1 MAWWVTYETLPPIDE
16 DPMSTPHVWTFF
28 RAGGLDQVLF
38 DKADDFRNLRQLDQK
53 LWVALTCPVKGLQF
67 DSRTLE
73 LVDTDKDGRVR
84 APEVIAVVEW
94 TSSLLKDPAELK
106 KGIDGLPLAAINDST
121 DAGKALLASAKQVLI
136 NLGKPT
142 ATVITVADISDT
154 VKLFVDTTFN
164 GDGVVIPEAADTP
177 AIKQT
182 LVDII
187 TIQGPVPDRSGKPG
201 VDQAKADA
209 FFADCGALAGWLTAS
224 TSTQI
229 LGDATPAA
237 HAAFAAVKGK
247 ITDYF
252 SRCRLAA
259 YDHRAANALNRA
271 EQDYLVIAA
280 KDLSLQNAEVIGLPL
295 QRIEPRKPLHL
306 TEAMNPAWSDAI
318 AAFVPAVVVPLLG
331 ADKKSLTDAEW
342 SDLCAR
348 FAPYETWLAAKRG
361 VAVEKLGA
369 NRVHAIVSAN
379 DQAAVNALI
388 AKDLEVQPK
397 VAGFGDVERLVRF
410 YRDLGVLLRNFVN
423 FADFYDLT
431 KESIFQAGTLYL
443 DQRSCSLCIRV
454 DDAAAHVT
462 LGSLGK
468 VYIAYCNLTRVSGE
482 KMVIA
487 ACFTQGDG
495 DYLMVGRNGL
505 FYDRQGRD
513 WDATITKIVDNP
525 MSVRQAF
532 WSPYK
537 KFVRFVEEQVAKR
550 AATADDAATSKLQ
563 GVAAT
568 TVDTAAAGKPPAEK
582 PKFEVGTVAALGVGL
597 GAISTMVGGAL
608 TGFVGLGWWMPLGI
622 LGMTLLISGP
632 SMLIAWLKLRQRT
645 LGPILEGTGWA
656 INGRVKINIPLGA
669 YLTDA
674 KVLPPG
680 AKRLLGDPFS
690 DEKEKRRQ
698 RNRIILVTVVIVL
711 AAAVWWQFDWLKAK
725 IMGPATPPAVEKTTN
740 EKATDAKDPK
750 DGAKEATPPVDAPK
764 PAEAPKP

>member
-1 MAWWVTYETLPPIDE
+1 MPAAHI
-16 DPMSTPHVWTFF
+16 WTFF

-38 DKADDFRNLRQLDQK
+38 QSADDFRNLRQLDQK

-73 LVDTDKDGRVR
+73 LIDTDKDGRVR
-84 APEVIAVVEW
+84 APEVIATVEW
-94 TSSLLKDPAELK
+94 ACGLLTDPADLK
-106 KGIDGLPLAAINDST
+106 KGVDGLPLAAINGST

-136 NLGKPT
+136 NLGRPT
-142 ATVITVADISDT
+142 ASIVTVADISDT

-164 GDGVVIPEAADTP
+164 GDGVIIPEATDNA
-177 AIKQT
+177 ALKQT
-182 LVDII
+182 LLDII
-187 TIQGPVPDRSGKPG
+187 SIQGPVTDRSGKPG
-201 VDQAKADA
+201 VDQAKSDA

-224 TSTQI
+224 TSMQI

-237 HAAFAAVKGK
+237 HATFIAVKSK

-271 EQDYLVIAA
+271 EQDYLAIAA
-280 KDLSLQNAEVIGLPL
+280 KDLSIANEEVVGLPL
-295 QRIEPRKPLHL
+295 QRIEPRKSFNL
-306 TEAMNPAWSDAI
+306 TEAMNPAWSDRI
-318 AAFVPAVVVPLLG
+318 AAFHQAVVVPLLG
-331 ADKKSLTDAEW
+331 AEKKSITDAEW
-342 SDLCAR
+342 VDLCAR
-348 FAPYETWLAAKRG
+348 FAPYETWLASKKG

-388 AKDLEVQPK
+388 AKDLELKSQ
-397 VAGFGDVERLVRF
+397 VAGFGDVERLVRC
-410 YRDLGVLLRNFVN
+410 YRDLGALLRNFVN

-443 DQRSCSLCIRV
+443 DQRACSLCIRV
-454 DDAAAHVT
+454 DDPAAHMP

-468 VYIAYCNLTRVSGE
+468 VYIAYCHLSRSSGE
-482 KMVIA
+482 KMAIA

-513 WDATITKIVDNP
+513 WDATITKIIDNP

-550 AATADDAATSKLQ
+550 AATADDAATTKLQ
-563 GVAAT
+563 GVAT
-568 TVDTAAAGKPPAEK
+568 KTVDTAVIGKPPEK

-597 GAISTMVGGAL
+597 GAISTMIGGAL

-622 LGMTLLISGP
+622 IGMILLISGP
-632 SMLIAWLKLRQRT
+632 SMLIAWIKLRQRT

-669 YLTDA
+669 YLTEA
-674 KVLPPG
+674 KELPPG

-698 RNRIILVTVVIVL
+698 RNRFILAAVVIVL
-711 AAAVWWQFDWLKAK
+711 AAAVWWQFDWLKGK
-725 IMGPATPPAVEKTTN
+725 WNEYRTPPAASDTTTTTTTTPTGTTTTTTTPAS
-740 EKATDAKDPK
+740 AT
-750 DGAKEATPPVDAPK
+750 TVPPTEPTK
-764 PAEAPKP
+764 PVEAPKP

>member
-1 MAWWVTYETLPPIDE
+1 MTA
-16 DPMSTPHVWTFF
+16 PHIWTFF

-38 DKADDFRNLRQLDQK
+38 DTADDFRHLRQLDQK

-73 LVDTDKDGRVR
+73 LIDTDHDGRVR
-84 APEVIAVVEW
+84 APEIISAVEW
-94 TSSLLKDPAELK
+94 ICTLLKDPAELK
-106 KGIDGLPLAAINDST
+106 KGLDGLPLAAIDDST
-121 DAGKALLASAKQVLI
+121 AAGKAVLASAKQVLL
-136 NLGKPT
+136 NLGKGNQT
-142 ATVITVADISDT
+142 SLSVADISDT

-164 GDGVVIPEAADTP
+164 GDGIVIPEAAETP

-182 LVDII
+182 ILDLIA
-187 TIQGPVPDRSGKPG
+187 IQGSVTDRSGKAG
-201 VDQAKADA
+201 IDQAKADA
-209 FFADCGALAGWLTAS
+209 FFSECEALAGWNAAS
-224 TSTQI
+224 NAAQI
-229 LGDATPAA
+229 LGDATAAA
-237 HAAFAAVKGK
+237 HAAFSAVKGK
-247 ITDYF
+247 ISDYF

-271 EQDYLVIAA
+271 EQDYLAFAA
-280 KDLSLQNAEVIGLPL
+280 KDLSIENAEVIGLPL
-295 QRIEPRKPLHL
+295 QRIEPNKALQL
-306 TEAMNPAWSDAI
+306 DKAMNPAWSDRI
-318 AAFVPAVVVPLLG
+318 SAFVSAVIVPLFG
-331 ADKKSLTDAEW
+331 ADKLTISDAEW
-342 SDLCAR
+342 GALCQR
-348 FAPYETWLAAKRG
+348 FVPYEAWLAAKKG
-361 VAVEKLGA
+361 VSVEKLGIE
-369 NRVHAIVSAN
+369 RVRAIVAAN
-379 DQAAVNALI
+379 DRATINALI
-388 AKDLEVQPK
+388 AKDLAVKPQVE
-397 VAGFGDVERLVRF
+397 GFGDVERLVRY

-454 DDAAAHVT
+454 DDPAAHMP

-468 VYIAYCNLTRVSGE
+468 VYIAYCNLSRSTGE
-482 KMVIA
+482 KMTVA

-513 WDATITKIVDNP
+513 WDATIAKIVDNP
-525 MSVRQAF
+525 ISVRQAF

-537 KFVRFVEEQVAKR
+537 KVVRFVEEQVTKR
-550 AATADDAATSKLQ
+550 AATADEAATAKLQ
-563 GVAAT
+563 GAAT
-568 TVDTAAAGKPPAEK
+568 TAVDTAAAGKPPAEK

-608 TGFVGLGWWMPLGI
+608 AGFVGLGWWMPLG
-622 LGMTLLISGP
+622 LVGLMLLVSGP

-674 KVLPPG
+674 KELPVG

-690 DEKEKRRQ
+690 DEKERIRR
-698 RNRIILVTVVIVL
+698 RNLTILAAVVIAIL
-711 AAAVWWQFDWLKAK
+711 AALWFSREWILDTWRAYRT
-725 IMGPATPPAVEKTTN
+725 PAGATTTTTTTTPTATTTTTTTTPPAAPAAVE
-740 EKATDAKDPK
+740 AA
-750 DGAKEATPPVDAPK
+750 K
-764 PAEAPKP
+764 PAEPAKPVEAPKP

>member
-1 MAWWVTYETLPPIDE
+1 MKPAVHPSSVE
-16 DPMSTPHVWTFF
+16 DPMTTPHTWTFF

-38 DKADDFRNLRQLDQK
+38 ETADDFRNLRQLDQK

-73 LVDTDKDGRVR
+73 LIDTDKDGRVR
-84 APEVIAVVEW
+84 VPEVISVVEW
-94 TSSLLKDPAELK
+94 TCSLLKDPAELK

-142 ATVITVADISDT
+142 ATAITVADISDT

-164 GDGVVIPEAADTP
+164 GDGIVIPEAADTP
-177 AIKQT
+177 ALKQT
-182 LVDII
+182 ILDII
-187 TIQGPVPDRSGKPG
+187 AIQGPVVDRSGKPG
-201 VDQAKADA
+201 IDKAKADA

-224 TSTQI
+224 TITQI
-229 LGDATPAA
+229 LGDATPTA
-237 HAAFAAVKGK
+237 HATFAAVKGK

-271 EQDYLVIAA
+271 EQDYLAIAA
-280 KDLSLQNAEVIGLPL
+280 KDLSIATEEVKGLPL
-295 QRIEPRKPLHL
+295 QRVEPRKPLNL

-318 AAFVPAVVVPLLG
+318 AAFIPAVVVPLLG

-348 FAPYETWLAAKRG
+348 FAPYETWLASKKG
-361 VAVEKLGA
+361 VTVEKLGA

-379 DQAAVNALI
+379 DQAAVAALI

-397 VAGFGDVERLVRF
+397 VAGFGDVERLVRC

-423 FADFYDLT
+423 FSDFYDLT
-431 KESIFQAGTLYL
+431 KESIFQTGTLYL

-454 DDAAAHVT
+454 DDAAAHVA

-468 VYIAYCNLTRVSGE
+468 VYIAYCNLSRASGE

-505 FYDRQGRD
+505 FYDREGRD
-513 WDATITKIVDNP
+513 WDATITKIIDNP

-537 KFVRFVEEQVAKR
+537 KFVRFIEEQVAKR
-550 AATADDAATSKLQ
+550 AATADEAATNKLQ
-563 GVAAT
+563 GAAAT
-568 TVDTAAAGKPPAEK
+568 AVDTAAAGKAPAEK

-622 LGMTLLISGP
+622 LGMVLLISGP

-698 RNRIILVTVVIVL
+698 RNRIILVGVVIVL
-711 AAAVWWQFDWLKAK
+711 AAAVWWKFDWLKNK
-725 IMGPATPPAVEKTTN
+725 VMGPSATPTVEN
-740 EKATDAKDPK
+740 EGGKDAKDV
-750 DGAKEATPPVDAPK
+750 TPPKQVTNPIPSDATKPADAPK
-764 PAEAPKP
+764 P

>member
-1 MAWWVTYETLPPIDE
+1 MP
-16 DPMSTPHVWTFF
+16 TPHIWTFF

-53 LWVALTCPVKGLQF
+53 LWVALACPVKGLQF

-73 LVDTDKDGRVR
+73 LIDTDKDGRVR

-94 TSSLLKDPAELK
+94 ACALLKDPAELK
-106 KGIDGLPLAAINDST
+106 KGVDGLPLASINDSS

-136 NLGKPT
+136 NLGKPE

-164 GDGVVIPEAADTP
+164 GDGVVIPETTDNAAL
-177 AIKQT
+177 KQT
-182 LVDII
+182 LLDII
-187 TIQGPVPDRSGKPG
+187 SIQGAVTDRSGKPG
-201 VDQAKADA
+201 VNQAKADA
-209 FFADCGALAGWLTAS
+209 FFADCGALAGWLTAA
-224 TSTQI
+224 TDTQI

-237 HAAFAAVKGK
+237 HATFAAVKSK
-247 ITDYF
+247 VTDYF

-271 EQDYLVIAA
+271 EQDYLAIAA
-280 KDLSLQNAEVIGLPL
+280 KDLSIANEEVVGLPL
-295 QRIEPRKPLHL
+295 QRIEPRKNFNL
-306 TEAMNPAWSDAI
+306 TEAMNPAWSDRI
-318 AAFVPAVVVPLLG
+318 AAFHQAVVVPLFG
-331 ADKKSLTDAEW
+331 AEKKSLTDAEW
-342 SDLCAR
+342 CDLCAR
-348 FAPYETWLAAKRG
+348 FTPYETWLASKKG

-379 DQAAVNALI
+379 NQAAVNALI
-388 AKDLEVQPK
+388 AKDLELQSQ
-397 VAGFGDVERLVRF
+397 VAGFGDVERLVRC

-443 DQRSCSLCIRV
+443 DQRACSLCVRI
-454 DDAAAHVT
+454 DDPAAHLP

-468 VYIAYCNLTRVSGE
+468 VYIAYCNLSRSNGE
-482 KMVIA
+482 KMAIA

-513 WDATITKIVDNP
+513 WDATIVKLIDNP

-537 KFVRFVEEQVAKR
+537 KFVRFVEEQIAKR
-550 AATADDAATSKLQ
+550 AASADDAANAKLQ
-563 GVAAT
+563 GVAT
-568 TVDTAAAGKPPAEK
+568 KTVDTAVIGKPPEK
-582 PKFEVGTVAALGVGL
+582 PRFDVGTVAALGVGL
-597 GAISTMVGGAL
+597 GAISTMIGGAL
-608 TGFVGLGWWMPLGI
+608 AGFVGLRWWMPLGVVG
-622 LGMTLLISGP
+622 LVLLISGP
-632 SMLIAWLKLRQRT
+632 SMLIAWIKLRQRT

-669 YLTDA
+669 YLTEA
-674 KVLPPG
+674 KELPPG

-690 DEKEKRRQ
+690 DEKEQRRR
-698 RNRIILVTVVIVL
+698 RNRFILIALVAMI
-711 AAAVWWQFDWLKAK
+711 AAAVWWQFDWLQGKWNAWRT
-725 IMGPATPPAVEKTTN
+725 PAPVATSTTEAGNTVETPPA
-740 EKATDAKDPK
+740 
-750 DGAKEATPPVDAPK
+750 PVAPA
-764 PAEAPKP
+764 PAAPAPAPTAPAPAPAAP

>member
-1 MAWWVTYETLPPIDE
+1 MP
-16 DPMSTPHVWTFF
+16 TPHIWTFF

-84 APEVIAVVEW
+84 APEVITAVEW
-94 TSSLLKDPAELK
+94 ACGLLKDPTELK
-106 KGIDGLPLAAINDST
+106 KGLDGLPLAAINDST

-142 ATVITVADISDT
+142 VTTITVADISDT

-164 GDGVVIPEAADTP
+164 GDGIIIPEAADTP
-177 AIKQT
+177 ALKQT
-182 LVDII
+182 LLDII
-187 TIQGPVPDRSGKPG
+187 AVQGSVPDRSGKPG

-209 FFADCGALAGWLTAS
+209 FFADCGALSGWFKAAS
-224 TSTQI
+224 ATQI

-237 HAAFAAVKGK
+237 YAAFAAVKGK

-271 EQDYLVIAA
+271 EQDYLAFAA
-280 KDLSLQNAEVIGLPL
+280 KDLSIENAEVVGLPL
-295 QRIEPRKPLHL
+295 QRIEPHKALSL
-306 TEAMNPAWSDAI
+306 SDAVNPAWSDRVTT
-318 AAFVPAVVVPLLG
+318 FLQGVVIPLLG
-331 ADKKSLTDAEW
+331 TEKKTLTDAEW
-342 SDLCAR
+342 NNLCAR
-348 FAPYETWLAAKRG
+348 FAPYETWLASKKGA
-361 VAVEKLGA
+361 AVEKLGA
-369 NRVHAIVSAN
+369 DRVHAIVSAN

-388 AKDLEVQPK
+388 AKDLAVNPQ
-397 VAGFGDVERLVRF
+397 VSGFGDVEKLARY

-431 KESIFQAGTLYL
+431 KESIFQAGTLFL
-443 DQRSCSLCIRV
+443 DQRSCSLCVRV
-454 DDAAAHVT
+454 DDAASHIP

-468 VYIAYCNLTRVSGE
+468 IYIAYCNLSRATGE

-513 WDATITKIVDNP
+513 WDATIIKIVDNP
-525 MSVRQAF
+525 ISVRQAF

-550 AATADDAATSKLQ
+550 AATADEAATTKLQ
-563 GVAAT
+563 GVATT
-568 TVDTAAAGKPPAEK
+568 TVDTAAAGKPPTEK

-608 TGFVGLGWWMPLGI
+608 AGFVGLGWWMPLGI
-622 LGMTLLISGP
+622 LGLVLLVSGP

-674 KVLPPG
+674 KELPPG

-698 RNRIILVTVVIVL
+698 RNRIILVAVVIVI
-711 AAAVWWQFDWLKAK
+711 AAAVWWKFDWLKAT
-725 IMGPATPPAVEKTTN
+725 IMGAPATAPTVETTTTTTTTTPNSPTTTTTGTTTAPAPVSPPAPA
-740 EKATDAKDPK
+740 AT
-750 DGAKEATPPVDAPK
+750 
-764 PAEAPKP
+764 EAPKP

>member
-1 MAWWVTYETLPPIDE
+1 MP
-16 DPMSTPHVWTFF
+16 TPHTWTFF

-53 LWVALTCPVKGLQF
+53 LWVALTCPIKGLQF

-73 LVDTDKDGRVR
+73 LIDTDKDGRVR
-84 APEVIAVVEW
+84 APEVIDAVEW
-94 TSSLLKDPAELK
+94 ACKLLKDPAELK
-106 KGIDGLPLAAINDST
+106 KGVDGLPLASINDST
-121 DAGKALLASAKQVLI
+121 DAGKALIASAKQVLI

-142 ATVITVADISDT
+142 ATVVTVADISDT

-164 GDGVVIPEAADTP
+164 GDGVVIPEATDNA
-177 AIKQT
+177 ALKQT
-182 LVDII
+182 LLDII
-187 TIQGPVPDRSGKPG
+187 AIEGAVTDRSGKPG

-209 FFADCGALAGWLTAS
+209 FFADCGALAGWLTAA
-224 TSTQI
+224 TDTQI
-229 LGDATPAA
+229 LGEATPVA
-237 HAAFAAVKGK
+237 HATFAAVKSK

-271 EQDYLVIAA
+271 EQDYLAIAA
-280 KDLSLQNAEVIGLPL
+280 KDLSIANDEVVGLPL
-295 QRIEPRKPLHL
+295 QRIEPRKSFNL
-306 TEAMNPAWSDAI
+306 TEAMNPAWSDRI
-318 AAFVPAVVVPLLG
+318 AAFQQAVVIPLLG
-331 ADKKSLTDAEW
+331 ADKKSLSDAEW
-342 SDLCAR
+342 GDLCAR
-348 FAPYETWLAAKRG
+348 FAPYEAWLASKKG

-369 NRVHAIVSAN
+369 NRVHAIVSAK
-379 DQAAVNALI
+379 DQAAVTALI
-388 AKDLEVQPK
+388 AKDLELKSQ
-397 VAGFGDVERLVRF
+397 VAGFGDVERLVRC

-443 DQRSCSLCIRV
+443 DQRACSLCIRI
-454 DDAAAHVT
+454 DDPAAHMP

-468 VYIAYCNLTRVSGE
+468 VYIAYCNLSRSSGE
-482 KMVIA
+482 KMAIA

-513 WDATITKIVDNP
+513 WDATITKIIDNP

-537 KFVRFVEEQVAKR
+537 KFVRFVEEQIAKR
-550 AATADDAATSKLQ
+550 AASADEAATAKLQ
-563 GVAAT
+563 GVATT

-597 GAISTMVGGAL
+597 GAISTMVGGAIA
-608 TGFVGLGWWMPLGI
+608 GFVGLGWWMPLGV

-632 SMLIAWLKLRQRT
+632 SMLIAWIKLRQRT

-669 YLTDA
+669 YLTEA
-674 KVLPPG
+674 KEMPPG
-680 AKRLLGDPFS
+680 SKRLLGDPFS

-698 RNRIILVTVVIVL
+698 RNRFILITVVVVL
-711 AAAVWWQFDWLKAK
+711 AAVVWWKFDWLKGKWDAWRN
-725 IMGPATPPAVEKTTN
+725 PPA
-740 EKATDAKDPK
+740 AA
-750 DGAKEATPPVDAPK
+750 AS
-764 PAEAPKP
+764 PAEVDKPVEVPAAPAVPAPAPAAPAPAPAPAP

>member
-1 MAWWVTYETLPPIDE
+1 MPAAHT
-16 DPMSTPHVWTFF
+16 WTFF

-67 DSRTLE
+67 DARTLD
-73 LVDTDKDGRVR
+73 LIDTDKDGRVR
-84 APEVIAVVEW
+84 APEVIAAVEW
-94 TSSLLKDPAELK
+94 VCSLLKDPAELK
-106 KGIDGLPLAAINDST
+106 KGVDGLPLASINDST

-136 NLGKPT
+136 NLGKSD
-142 ATVITVADISDT
+142 ATVVTVADISDT

-164 GDGVVIPEAADTP
+164 GDGVVIPEATDNA
-177 AIKQT
+177 ALKQT
-182 LVDII
+182 LLDII
-187 TIQGPVPDRSGKPG
+187 AIQGAVTDRSGKPG

-209 FFADCGALAGWLTAS
+209 FFADCGALSGWLTAAND
-224 TSTQI
+224 TQI
-229 LGDATPAA
+229 LGDATPVA
-237 HAAFAAVKGK
+237 HATFAAVKGK

-271 EQDYLVIAA
+271 EQDYLAIAA
-280 KDLSLQNAEVIGLPL
+280 KDLSIANDEVVGLPL
-295 QRIEPRKPLHL
+295 QRIEPRKPFNL
-306 TEAMNPAWSDAI
+306 TEPMNPAWSERI
-318 AAFVPAVVVPLLG
+318 AAFHQAVVIPLLG
-331 ADKKSLTDAEW
+331 ADKKSLSDADW
-342 SDLCAR
+342 GDLCAR
-348 FAPYETWLAAKRG
+348 FAPYEAWLASKKG

-369 NRVHAIVSAN
+369 NRVHAIVSAK
-379 DQAAVNALI
+379 DQAAVAALI
-388 AKDLEVQPK
+388 AKDLELKSQ
-397 VAGFGDVERLVRF
+397 VAGFGDVERLVRC

-443 DQRSCSLCIRV
+443 DQRACSLCIRI
-454 DDAAAHVT
+454 DDPAAHMP

-468 VYIAYCNLTRVSGE
+468 VYIAYCNLSRSSGE
-482 KMVIA
+482 KMAIA

-513 WDATITKIVDNP
+513 WDATITKIIDNP

-537 KFVRFVEEQVAKR
+537 KFVRFIEEQIAKR
-550 AATADDAATSKLQ
+550 AATADEAATAKLQ

-568 TVDTAAAGKPPAEK
+568 TVDAAAAGKPPTER

-597 GAISTMVGGAL
+597 GAISTMIGGAL
-608 TGFVGLGWWMPLGI
+608 TGFLNLKWWMPLGV
-622 LGMTLLISGP
+622 LGMVLLISGP
-632 SMLIAWLKLRQRT
+632 SMLIAWIKLRQRT

-669 YLTDA
+669 YLTEA
-674 KVLPPG
+674 TEMPPG
-680 AKRLLGDPFS
+680 SKRLLGDPFS
-690 DEKEKRRQ
+690 DEKQKRRQ
-698 RNRIILVTVVIVL
+698 RDRFILVAVILVL
-711 AAAVWWQFDWLKAK
+711 AAVVWWQFDWLKGRWHTWRNPTPPPSSAPTAP
-725 IMGPATPPAVEKTTN
+725 GAPEAPAPATPTPAS
-740 EKATDAKDPK
+740 APAAP
-750 DGAKEATPPVDAPK
+750 APTP
-764 PAEAPKP
+764 

>member
-1 MAWWVTYETLPPIDE
+1 MP
-16 DPMSTPHVWTFF
+16 TPHTWTFF

-38 DKADDFRNLRQLDQK
+38 EKADDFRNLRQLDQK

-67 DSRTLE
+67 DLRTLD
-73 LVDTDKDGRVR
+73 LIDTDKDGRVR
-84 APEVIAVVEW
+84 APEVITAVEW
-94 TSSLLKDPAELK
+94 TCALLKDPSELK
-106 KGIDGLPLAAINDST
+106 KGINGLPLAAINDST

-142 ATVITVADISDT
+142 ITTITVADISDT

-164 GDGVVIPEAADTP
+164 GDGIVIPEAAETP
-177 AIKQT
+177 TVKQT
-182 LVDII
+182 IHDII
-187 TIQGPVPDRSGKPG
+187 AVQGAVTDRSGKPG
-201 VDQAKADA
+201 IDQAKANA
-209 FFADCGALAGWLTAS
+209 FFADCGALSGWFKATI
-224 TSTQI
+224 STQI
-229 LGDATPAA
+229 LGADTPTAY
-237 HAAFAAVKGK
+237 AAFAAVKSK
-247 ITDYF
+247 IIDYF

-271 EQDYLVIAA
+271 EQDYLAFAA
-280 KDLSLQNAEVIGLPL
+280 KDLSIDTAEVVNLPL
-295 QRIEPRKPLHL
+295 QRVEPRKALGL
-306 TEAMNPAWSDAI
+306 GDAVNPAWNDRVAL
-318 AAFVPAVVVPLLG
+318 FHRGVVMPLLG
-331 ADKKSLTDAEW
+331 ADKKSISDAEW

-348 FAPYETWLAAKRG
+348 FAPYELWLSSKKGA
-361 VAVEKLGA
+361 AVEKLGA
-369 NRVHAIVSAN
+369 DRVHAIVAAN

-388 AKDLEVQPK
+388 AKDLAVNAQ
-397 VAGFGDVERLVRF
+397 VSGFGDVEKLVRN

-423 FADFYDLT
+423 FSDFYDLT

-443 DQRSCSLCIRV
+443 DQRSCTLCVRV
-454 DDAAAHVT
+454 EDAASHIP

-468 VYIAYCNLTRVSGE
+468 IYIAYCACSRSTGE
-482 KMVIA
+482 KMTIA

-495 DYLMVGRNGL
+495 DYLMAGRNGL

-525 MSVRQAF
+525 ISVRQAF

-537 KFVRFVEEQVAKR
+537 KFVRFIEEQVAKR

-608 TGFVGLGWWMPLGI
+608 AGFVGLGWWMPLGI
-622 LGMTLLISGP
+622 IGMVFLISGP

-656 INGRVKINIPLGA
+656 INGRVKINIPLGT

-674 KVLPPG
+674 KELPPG

-690 DEKEKRRQ
+690 DEKEKQRRK
-698 RNRIILVTVVIVL
+698 NLTILTVVVIVILVVLWFSRGWLQAKWDAYRNPPAATETTTTTITTPSATTTTTTTAAPL
-711 AAAVWWQFDWLKAK
+711 AV
-725 IMGPATPPAVEKTTN
+725 PATTAPAVEP
-740 EKATDAKDPK
+740 AK
-750 DGAKEATPPVDAPK
+750 PV
-764 PAEAPKP
+764 EAPKP

>member
-1 MAWWVTYETLPPIDE
+1 MP
-16 DPMSTPHVWTFF
+16 TPHTWTFF

-73 LVDTDKDGRVR
+73 LIDTDKDGRVR
-84 APEVIAVVEW
+84 APEVISTVEW
-94 TSSLLKDPAELK
+94 ACGLLKDPAELK
-106 KGIDGLPLAAINDST
+106 TGVDGLPLASINDST
-121 DAGKALLASAKQVLI
+121 DAGKALITSAKQVLI

-142 ATVITVADISDT
+142 ATVVTVADISDT

-164 GDGVVIPEAADTP
+164 GDGVVIPEATDNAGL
-177 AIKQT
+177 KQT
-182 LVDII
+182 LLDII
-187 TIQGPVPDRSGKPG
+187 NLQGPVMDRSGKPG
-201 VDQAKADA
+201 VDKTKADA
-209 FFADCGALAGWLTAS
+209 FFADCGALAGWLT
-224 TSTQI
+224 TSVTTRI
-229 LGDATPAA
+229 LGDATPTA
-237 HAAFAAVKGK
+237 HAAFSAVKGK
-247 ITDYF
+247 INDYF

-271 EQDYLVIAA
+271 EQDYLAIAA
-280 KDLSLQNAEVIGLPL
+280 KDLSLENVEVIGLPL
-295 QRIEPRKPLHL
+295 QRIEARKPLHL
-306 TEAMNPAWSDAI
+306 TEAMNPAWSTAI
-318 AAFVPAVVVPLLG
+318 AAFIPAVVVPLLG
-331 ADKKSLTDAEW
+331 ADKKSLADAEW

-348 FAPYETWLAAKRG
+348 FAPYETWLASKKGA
-361 VAVEKLGA
+361 AVETLGA
-369 NRVHAIVSAN
+369 DRVHTIVSAN
-379 DQAAVNALI
+379 DQAAIAALI
-388 AKDLEVQPK
+388 AQDLEVQPK
-397 VAGFGDVERLVRF
+397 VAGFGDVERLVRC

-431 KESIFQAGTLYL
+431 KESIFQAGTLFL

-454 DDAAAHVT
+454 DDANAHVA

-468 VYIAYCNLTRVSGE
+468 VYIAYCNLSRSNGE
-482 KMVIA
+482 KMTIA

-513 WDATITKIVDNP
+513 WDATIIKIIDNP

-563 GVAAT
+563 GVAT
-568 TVDTAAAGKPPAEK
+568 KTVDTAVVGKPPDK

-622 LGMTLLISGP
+622 LGMILLVSGP

-669 YLTDA
+669 YLTEA
-674 KVLPPG
+674 KELPVG

-698 RNRIILVTVVIVL
+698 RNRLILAAVVITIL
-711 AAAVWWQFDWLKAK
+711 AALWFSRQWIYQLWMNYHLSA
-725 IMGPATPPAVEKTTN
+725 GATTTTTTTTPTSTTTTTTTAPTTTAPTTEPPKT
-740 EKATDAKDPK
+740 
-750 DGAKEATPPVDAPK
+750 V
-764 PAEAPKP
+764 EAPKP

>member
-1 MAWWVTYETLPPIDE
+1 MPAAHT
-16 DPMSTPHVWTFF
+16 WTFF

-67 DSRTLE
+67 DARTLD
-73 LVDTDKDGRVR
+73 LIDTDKDGRVR
-84 APEVIAVVEW
+84 APEVIAAVEW
-94 TSSLLKDPAELK
+94 VCSLLKDPAELK
-106 KGIDGLPLAAINDST
+106 KGVDGLPLASINDST

-136 NLGKPT
+136 NLGKSD
-142 ATVITVADISDT
+142 ATVVTVADISDT

-164 GDGVVIPEAADTP
+164 GDGVVIPEATDNA
-177 AIKQT
+177 ALKQT
-182 LVDII
+182 LLDII
-187 TIQGPVPDRSGKPG
+187 AIQGAVTDRSGKPG

-209 FFADCGALAGWLTAS
+209 FFADCGALSGWLTAAND
-224 TSTQI
+224 TQI
-229 LGDATPAA
+229 LGDATPVA
-237 HAAFAAVKGK
+237 HATFAAVKGK

-271 EQDYLVIAA
+271 EQDYLAIAA
-280 KDLSLQNAEVIGLPL
+280 KDLSIANDEVVGLPL
-295 QRIEPRKPLHL
+295 QRIEPRKPFNL
-306 TEAMNPAWSDAI
+306 TEPMNPAWSERI
-318 AAFVPAVVVPLLG
+318 AAFHQAVVIPLLG
-331 ADKKSLTDAEW
+331 ADKKSLSDADW
-342 SDLCAR
+342 GDLCAR
-348 FAPYETWLAAKRG
+348 FAPYEAWLASKKG

-369 NRVHAIVSAN
+369 NRVHAIVSAK
-379 DQAAVNALI
+379 DQAAVAALI
-388 AKDLEVQPK
+388 AKDLELKSQ
-397 VAGFGDVERLVRF
+397 VAGFGDVERLVRC

-443 DQRSCSLCIRV
+443 DQRACSLCIRI
-454 DDAAAHVT
+454 DDPAAHMP

-468 VYIAYCNLTRVSGE
+468 VYIAYCNLSRSSGE
-482 KMVIA
+482 KMAIA

-513 WDATITKIVDNP
+513 WDATITKIIDNP

-537 KFVRFVEEQVAKR
+537 KFVRFIEEQIAKR
-550 AATADDAATSKLQ
+550 AATADEAATAKLQ

-568 TVDTAAAGKPPAEK
+568 TVDAAAAGKPPTER

-597 GAISTMVGGAL
+597 GAISTMIGGAL
-608 TGFVGLGWWMPLGI
+608 TGFLNLKWWMPLGV
-622 LGMTLLISGP
+622 LGMVLLISGP
-632 SMLIAWLKLRQRT
+632 SMLIAWIKLRQRT

-669 YLTDA
+669 YLTEA
-674 KVLPPG
+674 KEMPPG
-680 AKRLLGDPFS
+680 SKRLLGDPFS
-690 DEKEKRRQ
+690 DEKQKRRQ
-698 RNRIILVTVVIVL
+698 RDRFILVAVILVL
-711 AAAVWWQFDWLKAK
+711 AAVVWWQFDWLKGRWHTWRNPTPPPSSAPTAP
-725 IMGPATPPAVEKTTN
+725 GAPEAPAPATPTPAS
-740 EKATDAKDPK
+740 APAAP
-750 DGAKEATPPVDAPK
+750 APTP
-764 PAEAPKP
+764 

>member
-1 MAWWVTYETLPPIDE
+1 MPTAHT
-16 DPMSTPHVWTFF
+16 WTFF

-38 DKADDFRNLRQLDQK
+38 ESADDFRNLRQLDQK

-73 LVDTDKDGRVR
+73 LIDTDKDGRVR
-84 APEVIAVVEW
+84 APEVISVVEW
-94 TSSLLKDPAELK
+94 TCGLLKDPAELK
-106 KGIDGLPLAAINDST
+106 KGIDGLPLAAINDSS

-142 ATVITVADISDT
+142 ATAITVADISDT

-177 AIKQT
+177 ALKQT
-182 LVDII
+182 ILDII
-187 TIQGPVPDRSGKPG
+187 SIQGPVTDRSGKPG
-201 VDQAKADA
+201 IDQAKADA

-224 TSTQI
+224 TITQV

-237 HAAFAAVKGK
+237 HATFAAVKGK
-247 ITDYF
+247 ISDYF

-271 EQDYLVIAA
+271 EQDYLAIAA
-280 KDLSLQNAEVIGLPL
+280 KDLSIATDEVKGLPL
-295 QRIEPRKPLHL
+295 QRIEPRKAFNL

-318 AAFVPAVVVPLLG
+318 AAFHQAVVMPLLG
-331 ADKKSLTDAEW
+331 AEKKSLTDADW
-342 SDLCAR
+342 SELCAR
-348 FAPYETWLAAKRG
+348 FAPYEAWLASKKG
-361 VAVEKLGA
+361 MAVEKLGA

-379 DQAAVNALI
+379 DQAAVTALI

-397 VAGFGDVERLVRF
+397 VAGFGDVERLVRC

-423 FADFYDLT
+423 FSDFYDLT

-443 DQRSCSLCIRV
+443 DQRSCSLCIRI
-454 DDAAAHVT
+454 DDPAAHMP

-468 VYIAYCNLTRVSGE
+468 IYIAYCNLSRASGE
-482 KMVIA
+482 KMAIA

-495 DYLMVGRNGL
+495 DYLMAGRNGL

-513 WDATITKIVDNP
+513 WDACITKIIDNP

-537 KFVRFVEEQVAKR
+537 KFVRFVEEQVTKR
-550 AATADDAATSKLQ
+550 AATADDAATAKLQ
-563 GVAAT
+563 GAAAT
-568 TVDTAAAGKPPAEK
+568 AVDTAAAGKAPAEK

-608 TGFVGLGWWMPLGI
+608 TGFLHLGWWMPLGI
-622 LGMTLLISGP
+622 VGLVLLVSGP

-674 KVLPPG
+674 KHLPLG

-690 DEKEKRRQ
+690 DEKTKRRQ
-698 RNRIILVTVVIVL
+698 RNLTLLVVVVL
-711 AAAVWWQFDWLKAK
+711 LIAGLVWWQFDWLKNK
-725 IMGPATPPAVEKTTN
+725 VMGPTTATTN
-740 EKATDAKDPK
+740 VETAPTPGAAGAAALAAPAPAPAAPAT
-750 DGAKEATPPVDAPK
+750 